1 MKKEI
6 YYCDICGAEKEE
18 SSLHRLRFVNDKL
31 LGENTDISKVDIC
44 QDCIESF
51 KNYLKAI
58 RSPLFYGNS

>member
-18 SSLHRLRFVNDKL
+18 SNLHHMRFGNDKL
-31 LGENTDISKVDIC
+31 LGEDINISKIDIC

-58 RSPLFYGNS
+58 RSPLLYGNS